1 LAEERLV
8 GVSDNHYPFHDPKA
22 EATVLQLI
30 EHIKPTT
37 LAMLGDG
44 FDFYQI
50 SRFLPDPGRR
60 DKLGEDIE
68 AWRMA
73 LREYRRAAGPD
84 CEMVYFEGNHEHR
97 LEKWRRLNPEMGS
110 LACLSLESLFGLE
123 EIGCRLVRGNQRF
136 FFHEYALT
144 HGDRVRKRAGATG
157 QAMIDYWGTSGMS
170 GHVHR
175 LAQVH
180 KRDAF
185 RDFCWIE
192 TGCLCSLSP
201 EYMAVA
207 DWQHGIAVVT
217 KDSDGVWP
225 EIVPIKDGVARRD
238 GLTFYG

>member
-1 LAEERLV
+1 LEERLV
-8 GVSDNHYPFHDPKA
+8 GVSDNHYPFHCKKA
-22 EATVLQLI
+22 ESVALQLI
-30 EHIKPTT
+30 EYIKPTT
-37 LAMLGDG
+37 LALLGDG

-50 SRFLPDPGRR
+50 SRFLPDPKRR
-60 DKLGEDIE
+60 DRLGEDVE
-68 AWRMA
+68 AWREA
-73 LREYRRAAGPD
+73 LKAYRRAAGD
-84 CEMVYFEGNHEHR
+84 NCKMFYFEGNHEHR

-123 EIGCRLVRGNQRF
+123 EINCKLVRANQRF
-136 FFHEYALT
+136 FFHGYALT

-185 RDFCWIE
+185 RDYTWME
-192 TGCLCSLSP
+192 TGCMCDLSP

-217 KDSDGVWP
+217 ADGDETWP
-225 EIVPIKDGVARRD
+225 AVVPIKDGAARYD
-238 GLTFYG
+238 GLNFYG